1 MLYLTLG
8 PLKFSLG
15 DKGLDKEISE
25 CFEKISLR
33 HKGLDFPMC
42 MCSVLFFNLYRIK
55 QRDM

>member
-42 MCSVLFFNLYRIK
+42 MCSVLFFLTSTE
-55 QRDM
+55 